1 MKLVW
6 HQAADVK
13 LQTSAANAVHGMRMV
28 IILQFWLEAA
38 GWPDINPAQARARR
52 DQPSVAV

>member
-1 MKLVW
+1 
-6 HQAADVK
+6 VK